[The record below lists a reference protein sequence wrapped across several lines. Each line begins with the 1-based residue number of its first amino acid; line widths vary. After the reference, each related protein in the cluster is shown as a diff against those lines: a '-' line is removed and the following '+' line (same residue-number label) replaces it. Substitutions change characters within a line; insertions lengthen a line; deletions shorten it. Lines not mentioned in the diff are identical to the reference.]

1 MTWRSG
7 QPYSQDL
14 RERILSA
21 VDAGMA
27 VREAAPLFRVSI
39 SYIYKAMIRRRV
51 TGETMARAQRCHVSQ
66 KLAAYHDA
74 IRQRVSAQPDA
85 TLDEL
90 RAWLLASH
98 GVSVSQG
105 GMWNA
110 LDRLG
115 LTLKK
120 DATRGRAGSAR
131 CRRGPRSLA
140 RVPARHERGA
150 ACLHR

>member
-1 MTWRSG
+1 MSWQSG
-7 QPYSQDL
+7 QAYSQDL
-14 RERILSA
+14 RERVLAA

-27 VREAAPLFRVSI
+27 VRAAAPLFRVSI
-39 SYIYKAMIRRRV
+39 SYIYKALIRRRL
-51 TGETMARAQRCHVSQ
+51 TGEATARPQRCHLGQ

-90 RAWLLASH
+90 RAWMLASY
-98 GVSVSQG
+98 GVPVSQG

-120 DATRGRAGSAR
+120 RRNMPPSRIGPMSPRLAPLGANASRA
-131 CRRGPRSLA
+131 
-140 RVPARHERGA
+140 
-150 ACLHR
+150 

>member
-1 MTWRSG
+1 MGWRSG
-7 QPYSQDL
+7 QAYSQDL
-14 RERILSA
+14 RERVLAA

-27 VREAAPLFRVSI
+27 VREAAALFRVSI
-39 SYIYKAMIRRRV
+39 SYIYKATIRRRR
-51 TGETMARAQRCHVSQ
+51 TGETAARSQRGHVGQ

-74 IRQRVSAQPDA
+74 IRHRISVQPDA

-90 RAWLLASH
+90 RAWILASH

-105 GMWNA
+105 GMWNV

-120 DATRGRAGSAR
+120 RRNTPPSRGGPMLPRPAQPGARFSRA
-131 CRRGPRSLA
+131 
-140 RVPARHERGA
+140 
-150 ACLHR
+150 

>member
-7 QPYSQDL
+7 QAYSQDL
-14 RERILSA
+14 RERILAA
-21 VDAGMA
+21 VDFGMSVA
-27 VREAAPLFRVSI
+27 EAAVLFQVSI
-39 SYIYKAMIRRRV
+39 SYIYKAMIRRRL
-51 TGETMARAQRCHVSQ
+51 TGETTARPQRCHVGQ

-74 IRQRVSAQPDA
+74 IRARVSAQPDA

-90 RAWLLASH
+90 RAWMLASH

-105 GMWNA
+105 GMWNV

-120 DATRGRAGSAR
+120 RRNTRPSRLDPMW
-131 CRRGPRSLA
+131 PR
-140 RVPARHERGA
+140 PAQPGA
-150 ACLHR
+150 SVSRI

>member
-7 QPYSQDL
+7 QAYSQDL
-14 RERILSA
+14 RERVLSA

-27 VREAAPLFRVSI
+27 VREAAVLFRVSV
-39 SYIYKAMIRRRV
+39 SYIYKAMIRRRL
-51 TGETMARAQRCHVSQ
+51 TGETMARQQRGHVSQ

-74 IRQRVSAQPDA
+74 IRARVSTQPDA

-90 RAWLLASH
+90 RAWMLASH
-98 GVSVSQG
+98 GVSMSQG

-120 DATRGRAGSAR
+120 RRNTRPSKLDPMSPRPAQPGASASR
-131 CRRGPRSLA
+131 T
-140 RVPARHERGA
+140 
-150 ACLHR
+150 

>member
-7 QPYSQDL
+7 QAYSQDL
-14 RERILSA
+14 RERVLLA

-27 VREAAPLFRVSI
+27 VREAAVVFRVSI
-39 SYIYKAMIRRRV
+39 SYVYKAMIRRRL
-51 TGETMARAQRCHVSQ
+51 TGETMARPQRCHVGQ
-66 KLAAYHDA
+66 KLATYHDA
-74 IRQRVSAQPDA
+74 IRARVSAQPDA

-90 RAWLLASH
+90 RAWMLASH

-120 DATRGRAGSAR
+120 RHNTRPSRSDPTLRRPAPPGASA
-131 CRRGPRSLA
+131 SQI
-140 RVPARHERGA
+140 
-150 ACLHR
+150 